1 MGTVRTSPERRAAA
15 MTMEPSPRLV
25 SKRKEVLTLRVAI
38 GSDHG
43 GLKLKKEIISYLEEQ
58 GISCEDFGTYTND
71 SVDYPDFAASVA
83 RVVARGEFQR
93 GILCC
98 GTGIGVSIAAN
109 KMPGIRAA
117 LCHDTFSARMAG
129 EHNMANIITLGERVV
144 GPGLARDIVAAW
156 LDAQFAGG
164 RHARRLEKI
173 TALEQKPCR

>member
-1 MGTVRTSPERRAAA
+1 M
-15 MTMEPSPRLV
+15 
-25 SKRKEVLTLRVAI
+25 RVAI

-43 GLKLKKEIISYLEEQ
+43 GFKLKAEIIAYLKEHHIEYN
-58 GISCEDFGTYTND
+58 DFGTYSLD
-71 SVDYPDFAASVA
+71 SVDYPDFARAVA
-83 RVVARGEFQR
+83 EAVAGGEFQR

-109 KMPGIRAA
+109 KVPGIRAA
-117 LCHDTFSARMAG
+117 LCHDTYSARMAS

-156 LDAQFAGG
+156 LNARFAGG

-173 TALEQKPCR
+173 AEIERSFNCK